1 MSNPL
6 EGPRPER
13 PSTYAIEDRNNE
25 EELQRLTVQDHVATR
40 LMGGPLSEQ
49 PDPARF
55 TTVLDVGCG
64 TGGWAITLAQQYP
77 WMRVTGIDISGR
89 MISYAR
95 QQAEQAGVA
104 DRVQFHVMD
113 ALTGLALPD
122 HSFDLVNERA
132 NFSYIR
138 TWDWHKY
145 LLELRRVARPS
156 GVVRLTEAE
165 IPHSASPAFTQFFE
179 MMICALFKANYLF
192 EPEITGIIPHLE
204 PMLRQ
209 AQYRDIQQRVYE
221 QDFPLNSSDPNTQA
235 LVLD

>member
-1 MSNPL
+1 MSYARGRNIFSWTERHKDTISESRREKLMSNPL

-89 MISYAR
+89 MIS
-95 QQAEQAGVA
+95 
-104 DRVQFHVMD
+104 
-113 ALTGLALPD
+113 
-122 HSFDLVNERA
+122 
-132 NFSYIR
+132 
-138 TWDWHKY
+138 
-145 LLELRRVARPS
+145 
-156 GVVRLTEAE
+156 
-165 IPHSASPAFTQFFE
+165 
-179 MMICALFKANYLF
+179 
-192 EPEITGIIPHLE
+192 
-204 PMLRQ
+204 
-209 AQYRDIQQRVYE
+209 
-221 QDFPLNSSDPNTQA
+221 
-235 LVLD
+235 